1 MKPQILRR
9 LTGMFM
15 LKVLTWV
22 SNIQSMRSLKF
33 LSKTLLAGF
42 CLFLLAACAND
53 IYAVEAIKIAEESEV
68 EAVEEPIQISQ
79 ELEPPVQEGPRKVA
93 GEFRSVKG
101 VMDPLSCYCSNG
113 GYVESPAGE
122 SLRVCFADNENV
134 QSTDYIFI
142 EGVMTIRTIDS
153 NGPCPAGTMSY
164 LIVESYSLQP

>member
-22 SNIQSMRSLKF
+22 PNIQYMRSRNSLLKMF
-33 LSKTLLAGF
+33 FAGCCMLLLS
-42 CLFLLAACAND
+42 ACANEKD
-53 IYAVEAIKIAEESEV
+53 LIEVAEMATEDQLET
-68 EAVEEPIQISQ
+68 VEEPVQITQ
-79 ELEPPVQEGPRKVA
+79 EVAPPVLEGPRKVV
-93 GEFRSVKG
+93 GEFRSVRG
-101 VMDPLSCYCSNG
+101 VMDPLSCYCGNG

-122 SLRVCFADNENV
+122 SVAVCFNDNENV

-142 EGVMTIRTIDS
+142 EGVMITRTIES
-153 NGPCPAGTMSY
+153 NGACPAGTMSY